1 MRKLISL
8 IAVLAT
14 LAVAGIAAAAPG
26 GAEVVKQNSCEASW
40 FGTICT
46 TVRATTNMTATPS
59 GKFIYVTNGTAE
71 RVLTFSFGG
80 SYTSTSAIHLV
91 SVQKDGEMQ
100 TSSERSTQTTA
111 YRSGTYALDCVG
123 SLSFH
128 YANGSTQSTDYSYVC
143 TTP

>member
-1 MRKLISL
+1 MRKIISL
-8 IAVLAT
+8 VAVVGT

-26 GAEVVKQNSCEASW
+26 GAEVVSQNSCEPSW
-40 FGTICT
+40 FGTVCT
-46 TVRATTNMTATPS
+46 TVHATTNMTATPS
-59 GKFIYVTNGTAE
+59 GKFIYATNGTAE

-80 SYTSTSAIHLV
+80 SYTWSSAIHLV
-91 SVQKDGEMQ
+91 SVQQDGELQ
-100 TSSERSTQTTA
+100 TSSERSSSTTSF
-111 YRSGTYALDCVG
+111 RSGTYALDCVG

>member
-1 MRKLISL
+1 MRRIISL
-8 IAVLAT
+8 ITIIGT

-26 GAEVVKQNSCEASW
+26 GAEVVSQNSCEPSW

-46 TVRATTNMTATPS
+46 TVHATTNMTATPS
-59 GKFIYVTNGTAE
+59 GKFVYATNGTAE
-71 RVLTFSFGG
+71 RMLTFSWGG

-91 SVQKDGEMQ
+91 TVQQNGETR
-100 TSSERSTQTTA
+100 TSSERSSQTTS